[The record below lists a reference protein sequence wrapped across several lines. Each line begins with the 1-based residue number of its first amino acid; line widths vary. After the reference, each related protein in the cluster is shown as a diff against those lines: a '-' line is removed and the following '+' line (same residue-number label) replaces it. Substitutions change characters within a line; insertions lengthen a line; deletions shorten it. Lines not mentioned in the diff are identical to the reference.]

1 MRKEKKTVSNLH
13 RLVTFCRIVKS
24 ILLVRHSFNVF
35 SKCRSIL
42 EHGKKKSD
50 RFNRENKKSSFS
62 WKKKKKRKINM
73 SNSFRNL
80 NHLIHLFFNPSA
92 KIAVRKSGS
101 TKAYPIQLPKKKT
114 CSKIWLLIYLW
125 PIRRL
130 TDTKVCIQLP
140 KKILPKI
147 LRKKKRQKQSYFK
160 NLNLHIFRIQKW
172 HRSIEIPVTKF
183 YQKRRG
189 NAFKRLHPSLRID
202 RKYHAT
208 LKSISTSSRKHI
220 TGKFVAKKKEKKKR
234 ERIQMEYPARRK
246 VWLPKIPFFR
256 KSLSNGG
263 EPRKC
268 IEVHPA
274 DRHLG
279 TGAHDGSILTYFPV
293 WPWIAEDAATG
304 RGRRRWKKDEWRW
317 R

>member
-50 RFNRENKKSSFS
+50 RFNRENEKSSFS

-73 SNSFRNL
+73 FNPFRNL
-80 NHLIHLFFNPSA
+80 NHLIHLFFDPSA

-130 TDTKVCIQLP
+130 TDAKVCIQLP

-160 NLNLHIFRIQKW
+160 NLNLHIFRVQKW

-183 YQKRRG
+183 YQRRRG
-189 NAFKRLHPSLRID
+189 NAFKSV
-202 RKYHAT
+202 
-208 LKSISTSSRKHI
+208 TSSIFEDRSKVPRYSQKYLDIFTKAYYRKI
-220 TGKFVAKKKEKKKR
+220 CSKEKGKKKEGTYSNG
-234 ERIQMEYPARRK
+234 ISGTS
-246 VWLPKIPFFR
+246 
-256 KSLSNGG
+256 KSLT
-263 EPRKC
+263 
-268 IEVHPA
+268 A
-274 DRHLG
+274 
-279 TGAHDGSILTYFPV
+279 
-293 WPWIAEDAATG
+293 
-304 RGRRRWKKDEWRW
+304 
-317 R
+317 